1 MESNHL
7 ALSNWFT
14 ASRDFQVTPQFH
26 ALIKASEL
34 AIYYYLKSE
43 INHLVTV
50 LVVITPSNALV
61 TRDRVTLLGSKR

>member
-26 ALIKASEL
+26 TPIKASEL
-34 AIYYYLKSE
+34 GYLLLLKSE

-50 LVVITPSNALV
+50 LVVITPLKALV
-61 TRDRVTLLGSKR
+61 TRDTVTLLGSKR